1 MHRGLMKILIL
12 CLLLSGPAI
21 TASASHIVGG
31 EVSYKC
37 LGNNQYQVTV
47 NIYED
52 CKGDPTAI
60 EQDDPGYISIYDGTG
75 FAHLYL
81 FDSVRMQRPKVNV
94 PANFSNQCIKNYPDV
109 CLWKVTFTRIYTL
122 AASSTGYI
130 IVYQRCCRNFSVLN
144 IVNPGSTGATYY
156 TNIPPTQTAACNN
169 SAVFRNYPPL
179 IICQNTPLIY
189 DHSAT
194 DADGDSLS
202 YEFCTAYDG
211 GNPNNVKPVPGHPP
225 FSPVRYVTPF
235 SATNPMAGFPQIKVD
250 PVTGI
255 ISGTPNILG
264 RYVVTVCCHE
274 WRNGV
279 MINTVFRD
287 FQFVVTNCSKAVV
300 ANIPILSNEPNTYL
314 VWCKDLTVH
323 FVNQS
328 TGGFSYDWDF
338 GVQGATSN
346 EFEPTYTYPDTGTYL
361 VKLVVNRGS
370 TCADSITR
378 LVKVYPSFKADFQV
392 SGLHCP
398 GTPLQFTDLSSS
410 TYKPI
415 NSWLWNFGDGQGTS
429 DENPTHAYAVGNE
442 YNVTLIAKNIKGCTD
457 TASQSISIEK
467 FRPFGGDDT
476 IIVAGEIIN
485 FDASGGLEYTWTPA
499 TNLNFGNIANPTG
512 SYPDTGHFNY
522 NVHIK
527 SETGCEGDDSVKV
540 WVVSQPSYFVPNAF
554 TPNGDGL
561 NDLLRPIAIGY
572 SANNYFKV
580 FNRFGEV
587 VFYSKDFKEGWNG
600 TYKGQVADVGT
611 YFWELS
617 VTNRF
622 GKKEFYKGDV
632 TLIR

>member
-1 MHRGLMKILIL
+1 
-12 CLLLSGPAI
+12 
-21 TASASHIVGG
+21 
-31 EVSYKC
+31 
-37 LGNNQYQVTV
+37 
-47 NIYED
+47 
-52 CKGDPTAI
+52 
-60 EQDDPGYISIYDGTG
+60 
-75 FAHLYL
+75 
-81 FDSVRMQRPKVNV
+81 
-94 PANFSNQCIKNYPDV
+94 
-109 CLWKVTFTRIYTL
+109 
-122 AASSTGYI
+122 
-130 IVYQRCCRNFSVLN
+130 
-144 IVNPGSTGATYY
+144 
-156 TNIPPTQTAACNN
+156 
-169 SAVFRNYPPL
+169 
-179 IICQNTPLIY
+179 
-189 DHSAT
+189 
-194 DADGDSLS
+194 
-202 YEFCTAYDG
+202 
-211 GNPNNVKPVPGHPP
+211 
-225 FSPVRYVTPF
+225 
-235 SATNPMAGFPQIKVD
+235 MAGFPQIKVD

-287 FQFVVTNCSKAVV
+287 FQFVVTNCAKAVV
-300 ANIPILSNEPNTYL
+300 ADIPILSNEPNTYL

-338 GVQGATSN
+338 GVPGATSN
-346 EFEPTYTYPDTGTYL
+346 DFEPTYTYPDTGTYL
-361 VKLVVNRGS
+361 VKLVVNKGS

-378 LVKVYPSFKADFQV
+378 LVKVYPTFKADFQV

-398 GTPLQFTDLSSS
+398 GTPLNFTDLSSS

-415 NSWLWNFGDGQGTS
+415 NSWSWNFGDGQGTS
-429 DENPTHAYAVGNE
+429 EQNPTHAYTVGKD
-442 YNVTLIAKNIKGCTD
+442 YNVTLIAKNIKGCAD
-457 TASQSISIEK
+457 TASQSINIEN

-476 IIVAGEIIN
+476 IIVAGEIIH
-485 FDASGGLEYTWTPA
+485 FDASGGLEYAWTPA

-512 SYPDTGHFNY
+512 NYPDTGHFNY

-561 NDLLRPIAIGY
+561 NDLLRPIAVGY

-600 TYKGQVADVGT
+600 TYKGQLADIGT

>member
-1 MHRGLMKILIL
+1 MHRGLTKILIL
-12 CLLLSGPAI
+12 CLLFSFRAI
-21 TASASHIVGG
+21 KSSASHIVGG

-37 LGNNQYQVTV
+37 LGNGLYQITV

-60 EQDDPGYISIYDGTG
+60 EQDDPGYISIYDGAN
-75 FAHLYL
+75 FSHLYL
-81 FDSVRMQRPKVNV
+81 FDSVRMQQPKVNV

-109 CLWKVTFTRIYTL
+109 CLWKVTFTKSYVL
-122 AASSTGYI
+122 VPSSTGYI

-156 TNIPPTQTAACNN
+156 TNIPSSQTVVCNN
-169 SAVFRNYPPL
+169 SAVFKNYPPL
-179 IICQNTPLIY
+179 VICQNTPLVY

-225 FSPVRYVTPF
+225 FIPVRYVTPF

-314 VWCKDLTVH
+314 VWCKDLTLH

-338 GVQGATSN
+338 GVPGATSS

-361 VKLVVNRGS
+361 VKLVVNKGS

-398 GTPLQFTDLSSS
+398 GSPLNFTDLSSS

-415 NSWLWNFGDGQGTS
+415 NSWSWNFGDGQGTA
-429 DENPTHAYAVGNE
+429 EQNPVHAYAVGKD

-457 TASQSISIEK
+457 TATQSISIEN
-467 FRPFGGDDT
+467 FRPFAGDDT

-485 FDASGGLEYTWTPA
+485 FDATGGLEYTWTPA
-499 TNLNFGNIANPTG
+499 INLNFGNISNPRG
-512 SYPDTGHFNY
+512 NYPDTGHFSY

-527 SETGCEGDDSVKV
+527 SETGCEGDDSIKV
-540 WVVSQPSYFVPNAF
+540 WVVGQPSYFVPNAF
-554 TPNGDGL
+554 SPNGDGL
-561 NDLLRPIAIGY
+561 NDVLRPIAVGY

-587 VFYSKDFKEGWNG
+587 VYYGKDFKEGWNG
-600 TYKGQVADVGT
+600 TYKGQLADIGT